1 MCSTENYENQNFTN
15 MSNVFKMSSPM
26 QAKIC
31 TVNVDTAF
39 LMLQLENYLR
49 NCKCDGSFLFGFIC
63 LGPPDS
69 FCMIPFAEINIIH
82 FYRDCL
88 LTQEITFIS
97 REKTYSLWRKTK
109 LLFFLC
115 NTVDEYWNMY
125 KNKHMC
131 WCMQVLSYKK
141 HWKIIKLITLTKW
154 IIMNMLWK

>member
-1 MCSTENYENQNFTN
+1 
-15 MSNVFKMSSPM
+15 MSSPM

-31 TVNVDTAF
+31 TANVDTTF
-39 LMLQLENYLR
+39 QMLQLENYLR
-49 NCKCDGSFLFGFIC
+49 NYKCDGSFQPFLAIYFLFWFY
-63 LGPPDS
+63 LPRS
-69 FCMIPFAEINIIH
+69 TWFFSVIPFAEINIKH

-97 REKTYSLWRKTK
+97 REKSYSLWRKTK

-131 WCMQVLSYKK
+131 LCMQVLSYKK
-141 HWKIIKLITLTKW
+141 HCKIIKLITLTKW